1 MTTFYPYVPLMT
13 SLQSCVFRCPIFVHV
28 YVHGPHW
35 EKLDPRAVKY
45 VFVGYASNKN
55 GYKCYHPQSRCVYVF
70 KDITFHETESF
81 FTSPP
86 LQGENSLE
94 AEIPKLSCFS
104 LLQDST
110 PVEHDKDPEPT
121 SSPVQ
126 HKEDRRFGN
135 QY

>member
-1 MTTFYPYVPLMT
+1 MLKYLSSGYKVSKPILLMTTFYPYVPLMT

-70 KDITFHETESF
+70 SDFK
-81 FTSPP
+81 
-86 LQGENSLE
+86 
-94 AEIPKLSCFS
+94 
-104 LLQDST
+104 
-110 PVEHDKDPEPT
+110 
-121 SSPVQ
+121 
-126 HKEDRRFGN
+126 
-135 QY
+135 

>member
-1 MTTFYPYVPLMT
+1 MTTFYPFVPFTT
-13 SLQSCVFRCPIFVHV
+13 SLQSSVFVHV
-28 YVHGPHW
+28 HSPHQG
-35 EKLDPRAVKY
+35 KLDPRAIKC
-45 VFVGYASNKN
+45 VFIGYASNKK
-55 GYKCYHPQSRCVYVF
+55 GYKCYHPQSRRVYVS
-70 KDITFHETESF
+70 KDVTFPETESF

-86 LQGENSLE
+86 LQRENSLE
-94 AEIPKLSCFS
+94 AEIPELLCFP